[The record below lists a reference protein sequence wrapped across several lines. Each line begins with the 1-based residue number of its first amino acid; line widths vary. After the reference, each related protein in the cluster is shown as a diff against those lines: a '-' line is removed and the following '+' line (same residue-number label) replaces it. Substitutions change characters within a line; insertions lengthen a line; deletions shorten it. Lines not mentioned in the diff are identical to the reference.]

1 MVKYK
6 DSIYGVDT
14 VERHKKII
22 NKKGKVVWGIIKKSK
37 DSPGIADKKI
47 EEINRQ
53 VDNNQTTY
61 AFLYNINKGN
71 TYNIGKITRILD
83 REEIKEYQEFIPD
96 YYKEDIERCVAG
108 IMMEEIVE
116 APNDINSKLK
126 KYSNKKEELE
136 TGNQTNPLYVYLP
149 DKLGNIF
156 NKTSNE
162 NVEAINDIKNYIKT
176 IHKFLS
182 SRGYVYSYETI
193 VNFYLSVKTKSF
205 LILSG
210 ISGTGKS
217 KLVRE
222 FARAIG
228 ANNENN
234 RFKMISVKPDW
245 NDDSELIG
253 YKNIKDEFIPG
264 ELTKIIV
271 EAMNNKNKPYFVCLD
286 EMNLARIEY
295 YFSDYLSLNESRRR
309 DDGRIISDKLIRDV
323 DKDLYSELYIP
334 ENLYVVGTVNM
345 DDTTYGFSNKVLDRT
360 NSIQFSEVNLRDL
373 DFVEDEPELKMAN
386 NHFLKKSFLNIKEA
400 LKEDENY
407 VKKVNEKIYK
417 INEILKK
424 YNYQFGYRTRDDIVF
439 YMLENSRLNLLA
451 ENLAFDYQISQKIL
465 PKIFGSKM
473 NVKKAL
479 IDLYNYCGG
488 IKIENELN
496 YLEEIK
502 KDLENN
508 NGLKYKKSAKKVFN
522 MLKEYENGFTSYWI

>member
-1 MVKYK
+1 MKKRRDLMVKYK

-193 VNFYLSVKTKSF
+193 VNFYL
-205 LILSG
+205 
-210 ISGTGKS
+210 
-217 KLVRE
+217 
-222 FARAIG
+222 
-228 ANNENN
+228 
-234 RFKMISVKPDW
+234 
-245 NDDSELIG
+245 
-253 YKNIKDEFIPG
+253 
-264 ELTKIIV
+264 
-271 EAMNNKNKPYFVCLD
+271 
-286 EMNLARIEY
+286 
-295 YFSDYLSLNESRRR
+295 
-309 DDGRIISDKLIRDV
+309 
-323 DKDLYSELYIP
+323 
-334 ENLYVVGTVNM
+334 YV
-345 DDTTYGFSNKVLDRT
+345 
-360 NSIQFSEVNLRDL
+360 
-373 DFVEDEPELKMAN
+373 
-386 NHFLKKSFLNIKEA
+386 
-400 LKEDENY
+400 
-407 VKKVNEKIYK
+407 
-417 INEILKK
+417 
-424 YNYQFGYRTRDDIVF
+424 
-439 YMLENSRLNLLA
+439 
-451 ENLAFDYQISQKIL
+451 
-465 PKIFGSKM
+465 
-473 NVKKAL
+473 
-479 IDLYNYCGG
+479 
-488 IKIENELN
+488 
-496 YLEEIK
+496 
-502 KDLENN
+502 
-508 NGLKYKKSAKKVFN
+508 
-522 MLKEYENGFTSYWI
+522 